1 MNREQTEKFATE
13 ALKLSGYSDRTVK
26 SYDRCIKRFLRH
38 RDKPV
43 NQLSMDDV
51 RCHLLYLKED
61 RDLAGSSINQA
72 YSAIKFLFTEVL
84 SRPWEPKGF
93 RFQRRARRLPVVLT
107 RDEVKTLFEVTDNLK
122 HRAVMMTIYSAGL
135 RLSEA
140 THLRISDIDSKAMRI
155 HVQLG
160 KGKKDRYVM
169 LSPTLLETL
178 RAYWKSY
185 RPKTWLF
192 PGSRENRPIHPRAVQ
207 RVVETAVEKAGMTK
221 HASPHSL
228 RHSFATHLLEG
239 GTNLRYIQELLGH
252 SSIQTTMVY
261 LKVVP
266 ESATA
271 VVSPLDQMAL

>member
-1 MNREQTEKFATE
+1 MNREQAEKFVTE
-13 ALKLSGYSDRTVK
+13 TLKLSGLSDRTIV
-26 SYDRCIKRFLRH
+26 SYDRCVKRFLRH
-38 RDKPV
+38 RNKPI
-43 NQLSMDDV
+43 NQLSMNDV
-51 RCHLLYLKED
+51 RHYLLYLKQE
-61 RDLAGSSINQA
+61 RDLASSSINQA
-72 YSAIKFLFTEVL
+72 YSAIKFLYTEVL

-107 RDEVKTLFEVTDNLK
+107 RDEVKALFEVTDNIK

-140 THLRISDIDSKAMRI
+140 IHLKITDIDSQAMRI
-155 HVQLG
+155 HVRLG

-178 RAYWKSY
+178 RVYWKRY

-192 PGSRENRPIHPRAVQ
+192 PGSRGNRPLHPRAVQ
-207 RVVETAVEKAGMTK
+207 RFVETAVEKAGIMK
-221 HASPHSL
+221 HISPHSL
-228 RHSFATHLLEG
+228 RHTFATHLLES
-239 GTNLRYIQELLGH
+239 GTNIRFIQELLGH

-266 ESATA
+266 ESATT
-271 VVSPLDQMAL
+271 VISPLDQLAL